1 MKYIEENQID
11 QNRTIILGTDESGT
25 PLPNRT
31 VILGTDE
38 SGAPLPNRTV
48 ILGTDES
55 GAPLQN
61 RTIILGTDWWTD
73 CDDVAALRILCRA
86 AKRGLWSLAGIICN
100 AAMPDSA
107 ASLNAFLTSEGYG
120 DLPLGIDRDAT
131 DYGGAPPY
139 QRLLSALPHTVP
151 SNDALP
157 DGVELYRELLTKAP
171 DKVELLEIGYPQVL
185 AALCADET
193 GRALVAKKVS
203 CLWMMAGNWEKDGH
217 GRENNF
223 ARAPR
228 SRKAA
233 ATLLRDFPC
242 PIVFLG
248 WEVGASVISGTPE
261 TIPDES
267 DPLRIAF
274 AAHGSQ
280 NGRSSW
286 DPMLVL
292 LALSGDP
299 QDPFDAANLAKAG
312 YTLRRGK
319 AAVDSETGE
328 NDFTYAA
335 DGKHGYVV
343 KTMPDTWYEKE
354 LAQFLQ

>member
-131 DYGGAPPY
+131 DYGGAQPY

-151 SNDALP
+151 NNDALP

-171 DKVELLEIGYPQVL
+171 GKVELLEIGYPQVL

-261 TIPDES
+261 MVPDES

-319 AAVDSETGE
+319 AAVDNETGE